1 MIKIINKI
9 EINRGY
15 IYFCFF
21 CIRKRKNIQNV
32 LLDEGMKLI
41 VERLDLR
48 NLFRTIYKEEK
59 MNLNFATGEFIQMSD
74 ECKKKIE
81 DIYNSL
87 YST

>member
-1 MIKIINKI
+1 
-9 EINRGY
+9 
-15 IYFCFF
+15 
-21 CIRKRKNIQNV
+21 
-32 LLDEGMKLI
+32 MKLI